1 MPLPGCTWGARL
13 SGRTRYGG
21 AVTEL
26 ALTRT
31 FRPERYR
38 DGLSS
43 WRWLDLRGREP
54 LFTSPFGDVFFRA
67 PDGFWW
73 LDTLEATLTRPW
85 STVDE
90 LRADLNSFEGQD
102 RYLMAGLA
110 QSAARR
116 GLLPGPDQVYD
127 FKVPPVLGGAVDV
140 DNLDVTDLVVSL
152 NIAGQIHGQV
162 RDLPPGT
169 PVAGITIDATAFG

>member
-1 MPLPGCTWGARL
+1 M
-13 SGRTRYGG
+13 
-21 AVTEL
+21 TEL

-31 FRPERYR
+31 FTAEQYHR
-38 DGLSS
+38 GLSS
-43 WRWLDLRGREP
+43 WRWLGLGDREP
-54 LFTSPFGDVFFRA
+54 LFASPFGDVFFRA

-85 STVDE
+85 ATVEE
-90 LRADLNSFEGQD
+90 LEADLNTFEGQD
-102 RYLMAGLA
+102 RYLLAGLA
-110 QSAARR
+110 QNAARR

-127 FKVPPVLGGAVDV
+127 FRAPPILGGAVDV
-140 DNLDVTDLVVSL
+140 DNLDVADFVVSL

-169 PVAGITIDATAFG
+169 PMSGITIDATALG